1 MTTFN
6 ETIDVNVPVHVAYD
20 QWTQFESFPR
30 FMEGIDQVVQVDDT
44 TLDWTATIAGRA
56 KHWRAKIVEQRPDEI
71 VAWRSIDG
79 ARNDGSV
86 RFESLGATRTRITLQ
101 IDVDPDG
108 MVETA
113 GTALGVV
120 ERQVAGDLV
129 RFRDYIEAHGTASG
143 AWRGHVEAGKVRD
156 RDREAE
162 RETATRSAT

>member
-6 ETIDVNVPVHVAYD
+6 ETIEVDVPIHVAYD

-30 FMEGIDQVVQVDDT
+30 FMEGVERVVQLDDT
-44 TLDWTATIAGRA
+44 TIDWSAMIAGRA
-56 KHWRAKIVEQRPDEI
+56 KHWRAKIVEQRPDEL
-71 VAWRSIDG
+71 VAWRSTEG

-86 RFESLGATRTRITLQ
+86 RFESLAPNRTRIALQ

-108 MVETA
+108 VVETA

-129 RFRDYIEAHGTASG
+129 RFRDYIEAHGTPTG
-143 AWRGHVEAGKVRD
+143 AWRGRVGDGQVRG
-156 RDREAE
+156 RDSG
-162 RETATRSAT
+162 RETASRPGA